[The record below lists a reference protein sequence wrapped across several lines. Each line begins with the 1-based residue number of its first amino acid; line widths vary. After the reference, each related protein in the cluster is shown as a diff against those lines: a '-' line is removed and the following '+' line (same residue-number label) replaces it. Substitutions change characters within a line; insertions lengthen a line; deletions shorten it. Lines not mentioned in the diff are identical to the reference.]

1 MLSLKEVK
9 ILLIEYVNRNSDVI
23 NLEWDPDLSEKL
35 IIDAFDKT
43 DEGERRVAHYFLLVA
58 SITESNLIGRAE
70 NSRALM
76 IHLHRVLGDS
86 LFEETDVELL
96 QQLVSSSIY
105 FDDMGPERSAISG
118 VLASVNMYVNDVAG
132 GNIPAYTKEF
142 EKPYDLVTD
151 ISRNIQRMGGIYIEK
166 PWMYLRWC
174 TRPYPDLGIFDDFSQ
189 RDLRLPL
196 TSYTCDVARCLG
208 LCPEQGD
215 DWWFDLEEREVARGK
230 LTEFGRELFPEDP
243 ARIDYPLYLLGRWIR
258 GRSPSL
264 RLLEDYLRFFDE
276 LYRKTGNV
284 PVQYDIVSRKM
295 STFEESLKRELLKTK
310 ILFYFES
317 LRFNLPGGLTYRPDF
332 VLPECK
338 IKGKIVLLEP
348 HGVWGSPEKRQVRFG
363 NRVIKF
369 QAYGTK
375 PNVSEV
381 QFTRKTRLFRE
392 TFGRDY
398 YLILLVPSRVKERV
412 ERGYPRSFDEVYDG
426 ADIPELLFKLL
437 ERAH

>member
-1 MLSLKEVK
+1 MSLEEVK
-9 ILLIEYVNRNSDVI
+9 NLLKEYVNRNSDVI
-23 NLEWDPDLSEKL
+23 NIEWDPDLSERL

-43 DEGERRVAHYFLLVA
+43 DEGEGQVAHYFLLVA

-96 QQLVSSSIY
+96 QRLVGSSAY

-118 VLASVNMYVNDVAG
+118 VLASVNKYVNEVAS
-132 GNIPAYTKEF
+132 GNIPKYIKEF
-142 EKPYDLVTD
+142 EKPADLMID
-151 ISRNIQRMGGIYIEK
+151 ISRNIQRMGNIYIEK

-174 TRPYPDLGIFDDFSQ
+174 TRPYPDLGIFNNFSQ
-189 RDLRLPL
+189 RDLQLPL
-196 TSYTCDVARCLG
+196 TSYTCDVACCLG

-215 DWWFDLEEREVARGK
+215 AWWFDLEEREEARRK

-243 ARIDYPLYLLGRWIR
+243 AKIDYPLYLLGRWIR
-258 GRSPSL
+258 GRRPSL

-276 LYRKTGNV
+276 LYRKTENV

-295 STFEESLKRELLKTK
+295 STFEESLKRELVKTK
-310 ILFYFES
+310 IMFYFES
-317 LRFNLPGGLTYRPDF
+317 LKFNLPGGLTYKPDF
-332 VLPECK
+332 VLPQCK
-338 IKGKIVLLEP
+338 IRGKTVLLEP
-348 HGVWGSPEKRQVRFG
+348 HGVWGTLEKRQVRIG

-381 QFTRKTRLFRE
+381 QFTRKTRLFKE

-398 YLILLVPSRVKERV
+398 YLVLLVPSRVKERV
-412 ERGYPRSFDEVYDG
+412 ERWYHNSFDEVYDG
-426 ADIPELLFKLL
+426 ADIPELLFKLK
-437 ERAH
+437 ER